1 MVLLYSDSK
10 EESKNNLSPSLEL
23 QQTTTSSVTQKQSE
37 LDWEEKVALLQQSLE
52 KKDKIIADLKSEN
65 EILKVSI
72 LLLVMLCFVSDF
84 SHMI

>member
-65 EILKVSI
+65 EVLKVSI